1 MYVVQANP
9 GQCGDYPQ
17 KWLSLCSLQL
27 NWESFL
33 KFRSSD
39 CSDALI
45 EVTCNKQV
53 MQILRSTPA
62 WRQRMRQDLL
72 GASHPFFCLQ
82 ALVAKVM
89 HLSTSRWWVMSLAF
103 RWFQMLVILWVRQK
117 PVGWELVAKAGG
129 GSSSMTSITMIWQF
143 NCQCIDPGSIQ
154 AHCPHLFWEM

>member
-72 GASHPFFCLQ
+72 GASHPFF
-82 ALVAKVM
+82 
-89 HLSTSRWWVMSLAF
+89 LSASFSGQGDA
-103 RWFQMLVILWVRQK
+103 
-117 PVGWELVAKAGG
+117 PV
-129 GSSSMTSITMIWQF
+129 
-143 NCQCIDPGSIQ
+143 N
-154 AHCPHLFWEM
+154 